1 METSTQGI
9 QEEHQQGGSNL
20 ILQTDDEQAQRRLW
34 ASVIIQALIDATAEP
49 KTVQAKIYKAQAQA
63 WLTVEVGTTAQNFE
77 EVCLAAE
84 IAPDRVRTFI
94 RNYNGPP
101 LTLHVLSR
109 MRNEILKGPNA
120 NNHRPDPDA

>member
-1 METSTQGI
+1 LAEY
-9 QEEHQQGGSNL
+9 
-20 ILQTDDEQAQRRLW
+20 DDESAHRRLW

-49 KTVQAKIYKAQAQA
+49 KSAEATAYRAQARA
-63 WLTVEVGTTAQNFE
+63 WFEATAGTTAQNFE

-94 RNYNGPP
+94 QTYEGPP

-109 MRNEILKGPNA
+109 MRNSILSGDDNE
-120 NNHRPDPDA
+120 DS